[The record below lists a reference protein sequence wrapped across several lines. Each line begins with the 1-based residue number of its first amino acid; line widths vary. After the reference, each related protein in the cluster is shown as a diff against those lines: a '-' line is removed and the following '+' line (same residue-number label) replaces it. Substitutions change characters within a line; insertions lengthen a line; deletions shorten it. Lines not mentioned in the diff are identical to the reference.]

1 MKKLA
6 KWKFW
11 SLLVF
16 GIGFIFLAAF
26 LFATGRGDTSLAKLA
41 MLAGAGQLIFFNIL
55 LFYLYK
61 GKLKEGRK
69 DQDA

>member
-16 GIGFIFLAAF
+16 GIGFIFVAVF
-26 LFATGRGDTSLAKLA
+26 LIATGRGDSSLARLS
-41 MLAGAGQLIFFNIL
+41 MLAGVGQLIIFNVL

-61 GKLKEGRK
+61 GKLNKDRK
-69 DQDA
+69 DQNA